1 VRLGKELTGMTLQS
15 VETARSR
22 QNPIDILEEIVSS
35 NEWLHDRASEE
46 ELACEVEG
54 RWCDYRM
61 FFVWREETGA
71 LHFSCCF
78 DARVPDA
85 KRHDIHDLLAMINE
99 KLWLGHFEVSSEDS
113 VPMFRHTTLLRGAPG
128 ASVEQLED
136 LVDIALT
143 ECERFFPAFQFVIW
157 GGKSASEAIGA
168 AMFETVGEA

>member
-1 VRLGKELTGMTLQS
+1 MTLQS

-22 QNPIDILEEIVSS
+22 HNPIDILEEIVAS

-46 ELACEVEG
+46 ELAAEVEG

-78 DARVPDA
+78 DARVPDN

-99 KLWLGHFEVSSEDS
+99 KLWLGHFAVASQAS
-113 VPMFRHTTLLRGAPG
+113 VPTVRHTTLLRCAPG
-128 ASVEQLED
+128 APVRQLEE
-136 LVDIALT
+136 LVASALT
-143 ECERFFPAFQFVIW
+143 E
-157 GGKSASEAIGA
+157 SA
-168 AMFETVGEA
+168 